1 MRRRPALIA
10 LPAFAGAVIV
20 AAAGCSSGSSSSSQ
34 AEQAMYSAASRPIQV
49 ARPAAGGS
57 LRPGQRWAGST
68 AGGLRLAVP
77 QRWATIHSPAAL
89 HRALHQVGLGQASAA
104 QLAAL
109 LPGRGSGP
117 EVDLADP
124 GPVSGSGAQAVIAL
138 NCLPDHFP
146 PGTNPA
152 AGLTTLAES
161 EFTAL
166 NASSAQIGPT
176 SVDRRPAVLVY
187 DQASV
192 GTKTV
197 TGLQYAIAAPGG
209 RACYVSL
216 VTEKPVPYEPVFS
229 QLRPTIRI
237 AP

>member
-1 MRRRPALIA
+1 MRRRPGLIA
-10 LPAFAGAVIV
+10 LSAFTGALILAG
-20 AAAGCSSGSSSSSQ
+20 AGCSSGPSSSSQ
-34 AEQAMYSAASRPIQV
+34 AEQAMYSAASRPIPV
-49 ARPAAGGS
+49 SHPAPGRP
-57 LRPGQRWAGST
+57 LRAGQRWAGST

-77 QRWATIHSPAAL
+77 QRWVTMHSPAAL
-89 HRALHQVGLGQASAA
+89 HRALRQVGLGQASAA

-109 LPGRGSGP
+109 LPGRGSGSS
-117 EVDLADP
+117 VDLADP
-124 GPVSGSGAQAVIAL
+124 GPVSGSGAQAVISL
-138 NCLPDHFP
+138 NCSPDHFP

-166 NASSAQIGPT
+166 NASTAQIGPT

-197 TGLQYAIAAPGG
+197 TGLQYAVAAPGG

-216 VTEKPVPYEPVFS
+216 VTEKPLPYEPAFS
-229 QLRPTIRI
+229 QLRPTIHVT
-237 AP
+237 P

>member
-10 LPAFAGAVIV
+10 LSAFAGALSL
-20 AAAGCSSGSSSSSQ
+20 AAAGCSSGPSSSSQ

-57 LRPGQRWAGST
+57 LRAGQRWAGST

-77 QRWATIHSPAAL
+77 GRWAAIHSPAAL
-89 HRALHQVGLGQASAA
+89 HHALREVGLGQASAA

-109 LPGRGSGP
+109 LPGRGSGSS
-117 EVDLADP
+117 VDLADP
-124 GPVSGSGAQAVIAL
+124 GPVRGSGVQAVISV
-138 NCLPDHFP
+138 NCSPDHFP
-146 PGTNPA
+146 PGTNPV

-166 NASSAQIGPT
+166 NASNAQIGPT

-209 RACYVSL
+209 RTCYVSL

-229 QLRPTIRI
+229 QLRPTIHVT
-237 AP
+237 P

>member
-1 MRRRPALIA
+1 MRRMPGLIA
-10 LPAFAGAVIV
+10 LPALAGALAL
-20 AAAGCSSGSSSSSQ
+20 AAAGCSSGPSSSTQ
-34 AEQAMYSAASRPIQV
+34 AEQAMYSAASHPIQ
-49 ARPAAGGS
+49 AAGSAPGSS
-57 LRPGQRWAGST
+57 LRAGQRWAGNT
-68 AGGLRLAVP
+68 AGGLRMAVP
-77 QRWATIHSPAAL
+77 DRWVTIHSAAAR
-89 HRALHQVGLGQASAA
+89 HRALRQVGLGQASAA

-109 LPGRGSGP
+109 VPGGGSAP
-117 EVDLADP
+117 SVDLAAP
-124 GPVSGSGAQAVIAL
+124 GPGPGAGVQAVISL
-138 NCLPDHFP
+138 DCTPDHFP

-166 NASSAQIGPT
+166 NASNTQIGAT
-176 SVDRRPAVLVY
+176 SVDGRTAVLVY

-216 VTEKPVPYEPVFS
+216 VTEQPVPYESLFG
-229 QLRPTIRI
+229 QLRRTIHVT
-237 AP
+237 P

>member
-1 MRRRPALIA
+1 MRGLIA
-10 LPAFAGAVIV
+10 RSAFAGALIL
-20 AAAGCSSGSSSSSQ
+20 AAAGCSSGASSSSQ
-34 AEQAMYSAASRPIQV
+34 AEQAMYSAASHPLQV
-49 ARPAAGGS
+49 TGPVAGSS
-57 LRPGQRWAGST
+57 LRAGQRWAGST
-68 AGGLRLAVP
+68 ADGLRMAVP
-77 QRWATIHSPAAL
+77 GRWVTLQGAAAL

-109 LPGRGSGP
+109 VPGRGSAP
-117 EVDLADP
+117 SVDLADP
-124 GPVSGSGAQAVIAL
+124 GPASGSGAQAVISL
-138 NCLPDHFP
+138 NCAPDHFP
-146 PGTNPA
+146 PGTHPA

-166 NASSAQIGPT
+166 NASNAQIGPT
-176 SVDRRPAVLVY
+176 SVDGRTAVLVY

-229 QLRPTIRI
+229 QLRPTIHVM
-237 AP
+237 P